1 MLALA
6 LSQFIVCL
14 DYNHGA
20 FSLHVIFEI
29 SDLDAAH
36 PSKVLAQILIVYSRV
51 EHRLVEV
58 AADR

>member
-14 DYNHGA
+14 DCDHGA

-29 SDLDAAH
+29 TDLDAAH
-36 PSKVLAQILIVYSRV
+36 PSKVFAHILIVYSRV
-51 EHRLVEV
+51 
-58 AADR
+58 